1 MSRRIVFVCRSAT
14 GEALRC
20 ANAIKKLEGV
30 FVEIICVDDIPEP
43 SAVDRSCEG
52 LGISTACHG
61 TGDAACARRRSKR
74 GIGSRSDEF
83 GSRRAHTR

>member
-30 FVEIICVDDIPEP
+30 SVEIICVDDIPGARQLIE
-43 SAVDRSCEG
+43 
-52 LGISTACHG
+52 
-61 TGDAACARRRSKR
+61 AAKAFGNIDSLSRHRRRCLHRRRSKR

>member
-30 FVEIICVDDIPEP
+30 SVEIICVDDIPD
-43 SAVDRSCEG
+43 AQQLIAAKG
-52 LGISTACHG
+52 L
-61 TGDAACARRRSKR
+61 
-74 GIGSRSDEF
+74 
-83 GSRRAHTR
+83 